1 MVFFALVRNNKL
13 KIKELFQKLE
23 KCKDVYLQVFYEGRE
38 LSKMT
43 VCT

>member
-1 MVFFALVRNNKL
+1 MWKVYCNREEKD
-13 KIKELFQKLE
+13 KLFQKFK
-23 KCKDVYLQVFYEGRE
+23 KCKDVYLQVFCEGRE